1 MRKID
6 DTASNEMI
14 LKARIA
20 ELETLV
26 ASFEAEKKNMADFR
40 KDYALFRL
48 LSTDGMTEDEARQY
62 AVEHDIDLPTDYNSV
77 IAIEIMDYLPLFFK
91 DDHVPSKEDYRTVR
105 TLMDNYL
112 NEVLGTKYTVYFP
125 EYSSK
130 LHCLVNIP
138 DIDKLSFDHAGRK
151 TADHIKHLMQEMVD
165 HFEHKIGV
173 YLIIAVSSIA
183 RGISMIARTVEEVDG
198 ICDQASLLN
207 SDNRVFSYYD
217 LNFDTKRRP
226 LVISSR
232 LQLERNFIDSLCSND
247 LISAGTI
254 FNSLIDKESQNALAI
269 ITLKSRLSHRIDWL
283 VSILEIA
290 WDNSAREY
298 FDKPMFIATLNAAK
312 SVVEIKELCTL
323 MFSAL
328 HSFLNG
334 DHAKLEGNLE
344 KIVSFIEDNYSNP
357 NFGVAMICD
366 YFGISI
372 SYLSRMFKNKTGVR
386 IIDYIQTKRIVIAK
400 QLLRET
406 SVNVAEIAQKVGY
419 YNSLALY
426 RAFKRNEGIT
436 PGTFREMSRMKT

>member
-1 MRKID
+1 MLNSEETPD
-6 DTASNEMI
+6 QNMM
-14 LKARIA
+14 LKAKVA
-20 ELETLV
+20 ELEALV
-26 ASFEAEKKNMADFR
+26 ASYDAEKKNMSDFR

-62 AVEHDIDLPTDYNSV
+62 IAEHDIDLPSDYNTV
-77 IAIEIMDYLPLFFK
+77 IAIEIMDYLPLYFK
-91 DDHVPSKEDYRTVR
+91 DDNVPTKDDYRKVR

-112 NEVLGTKYTVYFP
+112 SEVLGAKHTVYFP

-130 LHCLVNIP
+130 LHCLVNISG
-138 DIDKLSFDHAGRK
+138 IDKLSFDHAGRK
-151 TADHIKHLMQEMVD
+151 TADHIKHLMQQMVD
-165 HFEHKIGV
+165 HFEHEIGV
-173 YLIIAVSSIA
+173 YLIIAISSIA

-207 SDNRVFSYYD
+207 IDNRVFSYYD

-269 ITLKSRLSHRIDWL
+269 ITLKSRLCHRIDWL

-290 WDNSAREY
+290 WDNSAREF
-298 FDKPMFIATLNAAK
+298 FDKPMFIATINAAK

-366 YFGISI
+366 YFNISI

-400 QLLRET
+400 QLLREST
-406 SVNVAEIAQKVGY
+406 ANVAEIAQKVGY

-436 PGTFREMSRMKT
+436 PGTFREMSRMKS